1 MKALST
7 WRRLQRA
14 EGTSSLDIQQLHKRA
29 AHKNLRRTGSRRYP
43 LPAPSLC
50 GRTGAGNPS
59 GGPGIQCFMIVM
71 GSSGT
76 SVWQERWISS
86 TPQTPLLKNHRTRPL
101 IIPQAKEAADQTQ

>member
-1 MKALST
+1 
-7 WRRLQRA
+7 
-14 EGTSSLDIQQLHKRA
+14 
-29 AHKNLRRTGSRRYP
+29 
-43 LPAPSLC
+43 
-50 GRTGAGNPS
+50 
-59 GGPGIQCFMIVM
+59 MIVM